1 MTRQAKV
8 VRPTNTGGHSK
19 VGHKITLVF
28 ESCGGATVRPCGQ
41 SRQYLQSLHSVA
53 NEAET
58 NILGDTSPS
67 PVPLKELKFLLIV
80 FRFLGTGYIN
90 SVVRMNNAFT
100 AMG

>member
-67 PVPLKELKFLLIV
+67 PVPLQELKNSSNSLQV
-80 FRFLGTGYIN
+80 SGYRIYKL
-90 SVVRMNNAFT
+90 SHQDE
-100 AMG
+100 